1 MASVSSLIILTF
13 INNLFMNYKK
23 FFSDEL
29 VSLKSQ
35 GLYRKFR
42 AINRNKASF
51 PKATERFEGKER
63 EVEVWCSND
72 YLNLSQHPEVTKTS
86 IEVINELGTGSGG
99 TRNISGTSTYHVDLE
114 RLIADLHRK
123 ESALLFPSAYT
134 ANQSTLWTLCKNME
148 GIEVFSDE
156 LNHASLIQGIKNADV
171 VTHIFRHNDTEH
183 LEELLNTANANT
195 PKLIVF
201 ESLYSMEGLRS
212 PLQKIIDIAKK
223 YNALTYLDEVHSVG
237 LYGPEGRGIT
247 AEKGLEDEIDIIN
260 GTLSKSYGQMGGYVA
275 ANADIIDYI
284 RSFAPGFIFTSSMNP
299 SIAAASITSI
309 KIAMSSEDLRENIR
323 INSDRIRAG
332 LRELQIPFLEND
344 SHIIPIHLY
353 DPRLCKEAANLLLEK
368 HGIYIQ
374 PIFYPTVPKGDER
387 FRVTITPRHEAS
399 DIDHF
404 LDALDDVWKQMDL
417 KRSDSDQE
425 EKSAVSR
432 IY

>member
-1 MASVSSLIILTF
+1 
-13 INNLFMNYKK
+13 MNYNK

-42 AINRNKASF
+42 AINRNKSSF
-51 PKATERFEGKER
+51 PKATERFEGQQR

-114 RLIADLHRK
+114 NLLADLHNK

-134 ANQSTLWTLCKNME
+134 ANQSTLWTLCKNLE
-148 GIEVFSDE
+148 GVEIFSDE
-156 LNHASLIQGIKNADV
+156 LNHASLIQGIKNANV
-171 VTHIFRHNDTEH
+171 ECHVFRHNDTEH
-183 LEELLNTANANT
+183 LEELINNANANS
-195 PKLIVF
+195 PKIIVF

-212 PLQKIIDIAKK
+212 PLQKIIEIAKK

-247 AEKGLEDEIDIIN
+247 AEKGLEDDIDIIN
-260 GTLSKSYGQMGGYVA
+260 GTLSKAFGQMGGYVA
-275 ANADIIDYI
+275 ASADIIDYI

-299 SIAAASITSI
+299 SVAAASITSI
-309 KIAMSSEDLRENIR
+309 KVAMESEDLRENIR
-323 INSDRIRAG
+323 VNSDRIRAG
-332 LRELQIPFLEND
+332 LRDLQIPFLEND

-353 DPRLCKEAANLLLEK
+353 DPRLCKEAANLLLER

-374 PIFYPTVPKGDER
+374 PIFFPTVPKGDER
-387 FRVTITPRHEAS
+387 FRVTITPRHEAN
-399 DIDHF
+399 DINNF
-404 LDALDDVWKQMDL
+404 LNALDDVWKTMDL
-417 KRSDSDQE
+417 RRSDAIEE
-425 EKSAVSR
+425 EKPAVSR

>member
-1 MASVSSLIILTF
+1 
-13 INNLFMNYKK
+13 MNYKK

-29 VSLKSQ
+29 ISLKSQ

-42 AINRNKASF
+42 AINRNKSSF

-86 IEVINELGTGSGG
+86 VEVINQLGTGSGG

-114 RLIADLHRK
+114 QLLADLHRK

-171 VTHIFRHNDTEH
+171 ETHIFRHNDTEH

-212 PLQKIIDIAKK
+212 PLQKIIEIAKK

-247 AEKGLEDEIDIIN
+247 AEKGLEDDIDIIN
-260 GTLSKSYGQMGGYVA
+260 GTLSKSFGQMGGYVA

-309 KIAMSSEDLRENIR
+309 KIAMSSEDLRDNIR
-323 INSDRIRAG
+323 NNSDRIRAG
-332 LRELQIPFLEND
+332 LRDLEIPFLEND

-404 LDALDDVWKQMDL
+404 LDALDYVWKQMDL
-417 KRSDSDQE
+417 RRSDSAEE
-425 EKSAVSR
+425 EKTAVSR

>member
-1 MASVSSLIILTF
+1 
-13 INNLFMNYKK
+13 MNYKK

-42 AINRNKASF
+42 AINRNKSSF
-51 PKATERFEGKER
+51 PKATERFEGQQR

-114 RLIADLHRK
+114 NLLADLHNK

-134 ANQSTLWTLCKNME
+134 ANQSTLWTLCKNLE
-148 GIEVFSDE
+148 GVEIFSDE
-156 LNHASLIQGIKNADV
+156 LNHASLIQGIKNANV
-171 VTHIFRHNDTEH
+171 ECHVFRHNDTEH
-183 LEELLNTANANT
+183 LEELINNANANS
-195 PKLIVF
+195 PKIIVF

-212 PLQKIIDIAKK
+212 PLQKIIEIAKK

-247 AEKGLEDEIDIIN
+247 AEKGLEDDIDIIN
-260 GTLSKSYGQMGGYVA
+260 GTLSKAFGQMGGYVA
-275 ANADIIDYI
+275 ASADIIDYI

-299 SIAAASITSI
+299 SVAAASITSI
-309 KIAMSSEDLRENIR
+309 KVAMESEDLRENIR
-323 INSDRIRAG
+323 VNSDRIRAG
-332 LRELQIPFLEND
+332 LRDLQIPFLEND

-353 DPRLCKEAANLLLEK
+353 DPRLCKEAANLLLER

-374 PIFYPTVPKGDER
+374 PIFFPTVPKGDER
-387 FRVTITPRHEAS
+387 FRVTITPRHEAN
-399 DIDHF
+399 DINNF
-404 LDALDDVWKQMDL
+404 LNALDDVWKTMDL
-417 KRSDSDQE
+417 RRSDSIEE
-425 EKSAVSR
+425 EKPAVLR

>member
-1 MASVSSLIILTF
+1 
-13 INNLFMNYKK
+13 MNYKK

-42 AINRNKASF
+42 AINRNKSSF
-51 PKATERFEGKER
+51 PKATERFEGQER

-114 RLIADLHRK
+114 KLLADLHRK

-183 LEELLNTANANT
+183 LEELLNNANANT
-195 PKLIVF
+195 PKLVVF

-212 PLQKIIDIAKK
+212 PLQKIIEISKK

-260 GTLSKSYGQMGGYVA
+260 GTLSKSFGQMGGYVA

-309 KIAMSSEDLRENIR
+309 KIAMASEDLRDNIR
-323 INSDRIRAG
+323 INSDRIRLG
-332 LRELQIPFLEND
+332 LRDLQIPFLEND

-387 FRVTITPRHEAS
+387 FRVTITPRHDAS
-399 DIDHF
+399 DIQHF
-404 LDALDDVWKQMDL
+404 LDALDDVWTIMDL
-417 KRSDSDQE
+417 KRANSVE
-425 EKSAVSR
+425 AEKPIVAR

>member
-1 MASVSSLIILTF
+1 
-13 INNLFMNYKK
+13 MNYKK

-42 AINRNKASF
+42 AINRNKSSF
-51 PKATERFEGKER
+51 PKATERFEGQER

-114 RLIADLHRK
+114 KLLADLHRK

-183 LEELLNTANANT
+183 LEELLNNANANT
-195 PKLIVF
+195 PKLVVF

-212 PLQKIIDIAKK
+212 PLQKIIEISKK

-260 GTLSKSYGQMGGYVA
+260 GTLSKSFGQMGGYVA

-309 KIAMSSEDLRENIR
+309 KIAMSSEELRDNIR
-323 INSDRIRAG
+323 INSDLIRLG
-332 LRELQIPFLEND
+332 LRDLQIPFLEND

-399 DIDHF
+399 DIQNF
-404 LDALDDVWKQMDL
+404 LDALDDVWNQMGL
-417 KRSDSDQE
+417 KRSDSIE
-425 EKSAVSR
+425 EERSAVSR

>member
-1 MASVSSLIILTF
+1 
-13 INNLFMNYKK
+13 MNYKK

-42 AINRNKASF
+42 AINRNKSSF

-72 YLNLSQHPEVTKTS
+72 YLNLSQHPQVTQTS
-86 IEVINELGTGSGG
+86 VEVINQLGTGSGG

-114 RLIADLHRK
+114 NLLAELHQK

-148 GIEVFSDE
+148 GVEVFSDE

-171 VTHIFRHNDTEH
+171 VTHIFRHNDTKH
-183 LEELLNTANANT
+183 LEELLKTANANS
-195 PKLIVF
+195 PKIIVF

-212 PLQKIIDIAKK
+212 PLQKIIEIARR

-247 AEKGLEDEIDIIN
+247 AEKGLDQDIDIIN
-260 GTLSKSYGQMGGYVA
+260 GTLSKSFGQMGGYVA
-275 ANADIIDYI
+275 ANSDIIDYI

-299 SIAAASITSI
+299 SIAAASITAI
-309 KIAMSSEDLRENIR
+309 NIAKKAEDLRENIR
-323 INSDRIRAG
+323 HNSARIRKG
-332 LRELQIPFLEND
+332 LTDLEIPFLEND

-387 FRVTITPRHEAS
+387 FRVTITPRHEAG

-404 LDALDDVWKQMDL
+404 LEALDNVWKTLDL
-417 KRSDSDQE
+417 KRSDLTAE
-425 EKSAVSR
+425 EKTEISR

>member
-1 MASVSSLIILTF
+1 
-13 INNLFMNYKK
+13 MNYKK

-42 AINRNKASF
+42 AINRNKSSF

-114 RLIADLHRK
+114 RLLADLHRK

-387 FRVTITPRHEAS
+387 FRVTITPRHEAG

-417 KRSDSDQE
+417 KRSDSDEE